1 MTKHIFNCCNGQ
13 CQLLHCLPAWQEKL
27 SEINFS
33 LFLPLQNSNVVYL
46 ESFCANTVSEDSVP
60 LHRAAF
66 SRNKENLCLFS
77 VGSPA
82 APVDRYSVLYCTWY
96 KRHWKA
102 TMQISVPAHTERI
115 HRKWDKLYWWQ
126 CPVVWWRRFF
136 FYVYIAISV
145 QMYYNICVHNIWP
158 LLFVFF
164 CICESSAVS
173 SANKAEVMFAEDPHW
188 SRLQML
194 KPHTAARFQLFF
206 SNVLK

>member
-13 CQLLHCLPAWQEKL
+13 CQLLHCLPAWQEML

-96 KRHWKA
+96 NVFALKC
-102 TMQISVPAHTERI
+102 TTIFSYTIFDPCY
-115 HRKWDKLYWWQ
+115 L
-126 CPVVWWRRFF
+126 CFF
-136 FYVYIAISV
+136 AFVRA
-145 QMYYNICVHNIWP
+145 
-158 LLFVFF
+158 LLFRAQTKLKS
-164 CICESSAVS
+164 C
-173 SANKAEVMFAEDPHW
+173 
-188 SRLQML
+188 LQRIR
-194 KPHTAARFQLFF
+194 TGAGCRC
-206 SNVLK
+206 

>member
-13 CQLLHCLPAWQEKL
+13 CQLLHCLLTWQEML

-77 VGSPA
+77 VRLRA

-96 KRHWKA
+96 NVVALKGNNA
-102 TMQISVPAHTERI
+102 NLSASAYNTERI

-126 CPVVWWRRFF
+126 CAVVWWRLFF

-145 QMYYNICVHNIWP
+145 
-158 LLFVFF
+158 
-164 CICESSAVS
+164 
-173 SANKAEVMFAEDPHW
+173 
-188 SRLQML
+188 
-194 KPHTAARFQLFF
+194 
-206 SNVLK
+206 